1 MSALIFEQ
9 ITLQTKLNIYQ
20 RLLGDNLNDS
30 QQPKIFQSL
39 LKKNNVISSACV
51 SLYGC
56 ANENIYACVYV
67 TVYVGYR
74 YLGFISLS
82 TKSSSGIPTSG
93 SSSSN
98 VGGD

>member
-1 MSALIFEQ
+1 MSLNSRKFASLC
-9 ITLQTKLNIYQ
+9 LQKC
-20 RLLGDNLNDS
+20 
-30 QQPKIFQSL
+30 
-39 LKKNNVISSACV
+39 NVISSACV
-51 SLYGC
+51 NLYEC

-74 YLGFISLS
+74 YLGFSSLS
-82 TKSSSGIPTSG
+82 TRSSSGIPNWG